1 MHYIKYVQAI
11 FSCIQSLIYMQNQFI
26 LMSCQR
32 VENDEI
38 IITLIMADLQRK
50 IKMVPKCG

>member
-38 IITLIMADLQRK
+38 IITLIMADLQQK